1 MGAGFSRLEW
11 SSKILMT
18 LANEWNF
25 PQLYFIVTSFISI
38 SIFTYVMYKEAP
50 DFKLSAL
57 FFYSFLIFYFT
68 TMSFVRQGMAC
79 ACIFLMMPFLL
90 KREYLKAI
98 FCIALGCF
106 FHISAIVGVLAFAV
120 YLKIWS
126 RKSCFYFWLLTFLA
140 GQLFLPVIQEIV
152 SLIPDGGYT
161 VIIKGKD
168 FLTNTYKTN
177 MKGYQS
183 LFYAFNM
190 ICVFLLVNYP
200 LFKKGGK
207 KYEEYIWIFMI
218 GMIILNLIHPFGGH
232 AGYRTAL
239 FFFASLLVLVPFYI
253 NNNKLCAP
261 WMSKSA
267 FTLFCLFLMSYQLY
281 LSHIGFHERGV
292 KYNYYLPYR
301 FFWEA
306 DEVNE

>member
-1 MGAGFSRLEW
+1 
-11 SSKILMT
+11 
-18 LANEWNF
+18 
-25 PQLYFIVTSFISI
+25 
-38 SIFTYVMYKEAP
+38 
-50 DFKLSAL
+50 
-57 FFYSFLIFYFT
+57 
-68 TMSFVRQGMAC
+68 
-79 ACIFLMMPFLL
+79 MMHFLL

-106 FHISAIVGVLAFAV
+106 FHISAIIGVLAFAV

-152 SLIPDGGYT
+152 SIIPDGGYT

-168 FLTNTYKTN
+168 FLTNTRKTD

-183 LFYAFNM
+183 LFYVFNM

-200 LFKKGGK
+200 LFKKGEK

-239 FFFASLLVLVPFYI
+239 FFFSSLLVLVPFYI
-253 NNNKLCAP
+253 NNNKFCSRGV
-261 WMSKSA
+261 SKFA

-281 LSHIGFHERGV
+281 LSHIGFHEQGI

-301 FFWEA
+301 FFWEE
-306 DEVNE
+306 DGIYE